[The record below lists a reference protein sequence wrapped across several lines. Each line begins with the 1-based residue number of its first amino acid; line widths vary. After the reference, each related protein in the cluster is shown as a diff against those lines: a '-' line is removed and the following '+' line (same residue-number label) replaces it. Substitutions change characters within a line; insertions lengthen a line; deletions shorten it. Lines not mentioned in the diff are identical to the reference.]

1 MLKIEAIKVRRL
13 YLEVASQLEALV
25 ASGAIKP
32 GERLPSERA
41 LAERFGV
48 SRPTIREAMI
58 ALEISGLVEI
68 RTGAGIF
75 VREASSQAAQLQI
88 DDVPGPFE
96 ILEARRMIEAEVV
109 ALAAERMTDVQ
120 LVELEQSL
128 TDMMQEDADGT
139 ISEEADQR
147 FHCIV
152 AEASGN
158 SALASIVRWLW
169 ELRNQSEISTLFHQ
183 RVRDQGVH
191 PSIDEHKRIFKA
203 LQSRNAKK
211 ARKAMMEHISNAL
224 DADIAVLE

>member
-58 ALEISGLVEI
+58 ALEISELVEI

-75 VREASSQAAQLQI
+75 VREASLQVAQLQI

-109 ALAAERMTDVQ
+109 ALAAERMTDAQ

-203 LQSRNAKK
+203 LQSRNAIK